1 MNDERG
7 VIKLIESVAIKDI
20 LILAS
25 LSYWTSLFMALDI
38 NLPFGLVPT
47 FDFAVVVVSVVVV
60 VFGVGAGVVVAGQPS
75 FARVNVGAVA
85 AVAVLL
91 FSRIFTVKIFPTIL
105 FLKLLNMAF

>member
-1 MNDERG
+1 
-7 VIKLIESVAIKDI
+7 
-20 LILAS
+20 
-25 LSYWTSLFMALDI
+25 MALDI

-60 VFGVGAGVVVAGQPS
+60 VFGVGAGQPS
-75 FARVNVGAVA
+75 FARVNVGAVAVA

-105 FLKLLNMAF
+105 FLVLLNMAF